1 MKYLIVLIPFIMTSC
16 QAMPELYQS
25 AEDVLND
32 NAVRVEISREAMPK
46 GATVNVTIDIKNAGT
61 P

>member
-25 AEDVLND
+25 AEDVLDD

-46 GATVNVTIDIKNAGT
+46 GATVNVVIDIKNAGT

>member
-46 GATVNVTIDIKNAGT
+46 GATVSVAIDIKNAGT

>member
-1 MKYLIVLIPFIMTSC
+1 
-16 QAMPELYQS
+16 MPELYQS
-25 AEDVLND
+25 AEDVLDD

-46 GATVNVTIDIKNAGT
+46 GATVNVVIDIKNAGT